1 MLTEQIPAPSG
12 NRDYPAP
19 SGNRDYPGLIVRS
32 QSGFFT
38 VQTESGMLTCHLR
51 GRLKQGKHVGD
62 IAAVGDRVQI
72 TRQPDG
78 TGSIES
84 VEPRRSSLV
93 RLDPRPQGVYQQ
105 VILANP
111 DQAVFVFACASPT
124 PRLRMLDRFL
134 VIAEKQGLPAVI
146 VANKI
151 DLVGREQAEKMFGFY
166 PPIGYPVIYAC
177 ATPALPEGH
186 RDGVPFGDD
195 MAGGARE
202 TGQGV
207 EELRERLTG
216 KVSALAGPSGVG
228 KSSLLNAIQ
237 PGLGLAVREI
247 SEAFHKGRHT
257 TTVRQLFPLE
267 GGGYVADTPGM
278 RSLALWDTEPEEL
291 DGYFPELAP
300 LVAACQFNDC
310 NHKTEP
316 GCAVRAA
323 VEAGRVHPQRYDS
336 YLRLRAGEK

>member
-1 MLTEQIPAPSG
+1 MLTEQIP
-12 NRDYPAP
+12 
-19 SGNRDYPGLIVRS
+19 GLIIRS

-38 VQTESGMLTCHLR
+38 VQTDGGIMTCHLR
-51 GRLKQGKHVGD
+51 GRLKQGRHVGD
-62 IAAVGDRVQI
+62 IAAVGDRVLVTCQAE
-72 TRQPDG
+72 G

-84 VEPRRSSLV
+84 IEPRSRALV

-111 DQAVFVFACASPT
+111 DQAVFVFACARPT
-124 PRLRMLDRFL
+124 PHLRMLDRYL
-134 VIAEKQGLPAVI
+134 VIAERQNLPAIV

-151 DLVGREQAEKMFGFY
+151 DLVGRKQAEEMFGFY
-166 PPIGYPVIYAC
+166 PKIGYPVIYCC
-177 ATPALPEGH
+177 AATGEGV
-186 RDGVPFGDD
+186 D
-195 MAGGARE
+195 
-202 TGQGV
+202 
-207 EELRERLTG
+207 ELHCKLKG
-216 KVSALAGPSGVG
+216 KISALAGPSGVG

-247 SEAFHKGRHT
+247 STAFQKGRHT
-257 TTVRQLFPLE
+257 TTVRQLLPLE

-291 DGYFPELAP
+291 DAYFPELAP
-300 LVAACQFNDC
+300 LVSQCQFNDC
-310 NHKTEP
+310 RHKAEP

-323 VEAGRVHPQRYDS
+323 VEAGRVRPERYDS

>member
-1 MLTEQIPAPSG
+1 MSTETT
-12 NRDYPAP
+12 
-19 SGNRDYPGLIVRS
+19 PGLIVRS

-38 VQTESGMLTCHLR
+38 VQTENGLHTCHLR

-62 IAAVGDRVQI
+62 IAAVGDLVQV
-72 TRQPDG
+72 TCQADR
-78 TGSIES
+78 TGSIEFI
-84 VEPRRSSLV
+84 EPRRSALV
-93 RLDPRPQGVYQQ
+93 RLDPRPQGLYQQ

-111 DQAVFVFACASPT
+111 DQAVFVFACAHPV

-134 VIAEKQGLPAVI
+134 VIAEKQALPAVI

-166 PPIGYPVIYAC
+166 PPIGYPVIYTC
-177 ATPALPEGH
+177 AG
-186 RDGVPFGDD
+186 
-195 MAGGARE
+195 

-207 EELRERLTG
+207 EQLQEQLVG

-247 SEAFHKGRHT
+247 SEAFQKGRHT
-257 TTVRQLFPLE
+257 TTVRQLFPLV

-278 RSLALWDTEPEEL
+278 RSLALWDTQPEEL
-291 DGYFPELAP
+291 DGYFPELAS
-300 LVAACQFNDC
+300 LVSACQFNDC
-310 NHKTEP
+310 RHMTEP

-336 YLRLRAGEK
+336 YLRLRAGEE

>member
-1 MLTEQIPAPSG
+1 MGI
-12 NRDYPAP
+12 
-19 SGNRDYPGLIVRS
+19 PGLIVRS

-62 IAAVGDRVQI
+62 IAAVGDRVQVSC
-72 TRQPDG
+72 QPDG

-84 VEPRRSSLV
+84 IDARRSSLV

-111 DQAVFVFACASPT
+111 DQAVFVFACAD
-124 PRLRMLDRFL
+124 PRPHLRMLDRFL
-134 VIAEKQGLPAVI
+134 VIAEKQELPALI
-146 VANKI
+146 IANKT
-151 DLVGREQAEKMFGFY
+151 DLVGQEQAEALFGLY
-166 PPIGYPVIYAC
+166 PPIGYPVLYTC
-177 ATPALPEGH
+177 A
-186 RDGVPFGDD
+186 R
-195 MAGGARE
+195 

-207 EELRERLTG
+207 DELRERLTG
-216 KVSALAGPSGVG
+216 RVSALAGPSGVG
-228 KSSLLNAIQ
+228 KSSLLNAVQ
-237 PGLGLAVREI
+237 PGLGLAVREV
-247 SEAFHKGRHT
+247 SAAVGKGRHT
-257 TTVRQLFPLE
+257 TTVRELFALE
-267 GGGYVADTPGM
+267 GGGYVADMPGM

-300 LVAACQFNDC
+300 LVSQCQFNDC
-310 NHKTEP
+310 HHKSEP

-336 YLRLRAGEK
+336 YLRLRAGEE